1 MEEIRIIIF
10 PLVTFFFPCF
20 SQDFLMVDFF
30 YEIKMQVN
38 IYVMIKKKKVD
49 IISPGEISKIVNYN
63 YSLLG
68 GMFIWNEQVDWF
80 LPGVTSQSLTVAA
93 SWKWSLLHQLGA
105 GQTVHTPLEMVRYT
119 SSVAVVLQGKLYW
132 SCSLLSGCLSSLSSI
147 SLWKETLQN
156 ITQFYKI

>member
-10 PLVTFFFPCF
+10 PLVTFLFPCF

-68 GMFIWNEQVDWF
+68 GMFI
-80 LPGVTSQSLTVAA
+80 
-93 SWKWSLLHQLGA
+93 
-105 GQTVHTPLEMVRYT
+105 
-119 SSVAVVLQGKLYW
+119 
-132 SCSLLSGCLSSLSSI
+132 
-147 SLWKETLQN
+147 
-156 ITQFYKI
+156 